1 MSVCLGIVSQIP
13 MPVDQHL
20 STDSKF
26 VDGFVQIVN
35 LYTSLRATLRPFRNN
50 RSCQNLVAFLTMTT
64 PAPKSQ
70 PGGLATFNVLHGFV
84 EALVRGMRNSFLMD
98 ADYHHLTQCE
108 TLEDVKLNLSESD
121 YAEAVADMGS
131 FSPNLLQKIAIEKL
145 VTEFKYLR
153 TQSVEPLST
162 FLDFITYEY
171 MIENVMLLLKGTLSG
186 RDINELIAQ
195 CHPLGMFKESTMRSI
210 PTFDNTPRG
219 YQDLYQ
225 TVLVDTPV
233 GPYFAMFLKE
243 SSEHMGGEVRSV
255 LEEVEIEIIK
265 SSLIKYWLEDF
276 YQFVQKVGGETAKIM
291 GEILSVRADTNA
303 INITLNSFGTPLNEP
318 AMRSSDRKRLYPAV
332 GNLYPA
338 GTAMLADVS
347 DEDEL
352 GRVLELFPQYSNI
365 WNVHTAGGGE
375 KSIDDAFYERDV
387 QILELAFESQMHFGV
402 FYAFV
407 KLKEQEIRNLVW
419 ITECILQAQ
428 KDEINKFVPVFSHHA
443 PWRK

>member
-1 MSVCLGIVSQIP
+1 
-13 MPVDQHL
+13 
-20 STDSKF
+20 
-26 VDGFVQIVN
+26 
-35 LYTSLRATLRPFRNN
+35 
-50 RSCQNLVAFLTMTT
+50 
-64 PAPKSQ
+64 
-70 PGGLATFNVLHGFV
+70 
-84 EALVRGMRNSFLMD
+84 
-98 ADYHHLTQCE
+98 
-108 TLEDVKLNLSESD
+108 
-121 YAEAVADMGS
+121 
-131 FSPNLLQKIAIEKL
+131 
-145 VTEFKYLR
+145 
-153 TQSVEPLST
+153 
-162 FLDFITYEY
+162 

-276 YQFVQKVGGETAKIM
+276 YQFVQKLGGDTAKIM
-291 GEILSVRADTNA
+291 GDILSIRADTNA

-318 AMRSSDRKRLYPAV
+318 AMRTSDRKRLYPAV
-332 GNLYPA
+332 GHLYPA

-365 WNVHTAGGGE
+365 WNIHTAGGGE

-387 QILELAFESQMHFGV
+387 QVLELAFESQMHFAV
-402 FYAFV
+402 FYAYV

-419 ITECILQAQ
+419 VTECILQGQ
-428 KDEINKFVPVFSHHA
+428 KDEINKFVPVFSQHA
-443 PWRK
+443 PWRR